1 MAHIIVWHQVEDF
14 DAWKSKFDEHGTTR
28 AELGSLGGKIYR
40 SSDNSQEVVL
50 VLEWDNEDNARTFIA
65 SQDLAA
71 VMADAGVTGQPMVAF
86 LNDGEAVPV

>member
-14 DAWKSKFDEHGTTR
+14 DTWRSKFDEHGPTR

-50 VLEWDNEDNARTFIA
+50 VLEWDTEDNARTFIA

-71 VMADAGVTGQPMVAF
+71 VMAEAGVTGQPMVAF
-86 LNDGEAVPV
+86 LNNGEVVPV